1 MSPLLRPILAPLLL
15 ILLISVSDCIQAGGS
30 LISGDDESESATAE
44 ATPTP
49 FATPWPTP
57 TPRVSPT
64 PSPEPTPTPEPDVS
78 ENELEALLLGSS
90 DVPATW
96 TDVTVSGAPTEV
108 PGAEDIDGVLVSSIF
123 QGSDLGPFLAHMLL
137 KTEDEPDAET
147 ALIAIEEELADA
159 AILDDITD
167 EVRSWETR
175 PVEFAELGDETFAFK
190 AIGDTG
196 LIPVEADM
204 VGTRVGS
211 YVSFIIHA
219 ELMIVDSA
227 QTESFARTATDRI
240 IEARNEAEA
249 EGVKY
254 RRDKLSQLRWR

>member
-1 MSPLLRPILAPLLL
+1 MPPMLRPILAPLML
-15 ILLISVSDCIQAGGS
+15 ILLISVSDCVQAGES
-30 LISGDDESESATAE
+30 LISGDEESESSSAE

-57 TPRVSPT
+57 TPRISPT
-64 PSPEPTPTPEPDVS
+64 PTTEPTPTPEPDTS
-78 ENELEALLLGSS
+78 EDELEALLLGSG
-90 DVPATW
+90 DIPATW
-96 TDVTVSGAPTEV
+96 TDVTVSGTPTEV

-211 YVSFIIHA
+211 YVSFVIHA
-219 ELMIVDSA
+219 ELMMVDSV
-227 QTESFARTATDRI
+227 QTESFARTATDRLI
-240 IEARNEAEA
+240 DARNEAEA
-249 EGVKY
+249 EGIEY
-254 RRDKLSQLRWR
+254 RRDTLSQLRWR